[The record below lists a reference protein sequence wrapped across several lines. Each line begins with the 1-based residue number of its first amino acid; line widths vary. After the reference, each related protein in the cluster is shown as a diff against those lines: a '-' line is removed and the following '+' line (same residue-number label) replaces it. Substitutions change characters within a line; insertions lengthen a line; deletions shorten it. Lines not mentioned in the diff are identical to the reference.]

1 MPNQLIHT
9 NYGLRWMG
17 RALANRETVAI
28 HEVAVGIGALTLDR
42 EVTALVDER
51 FRMPTGLVYY
61 EDDETLQVVIEV
73 ILPVTITQVL
83 PREVALFDSTGGCVA
98 CGTVT
103 RATKFPDD
111 RMRIRMYLA
120 VPRVGFVE
128 EAGEPTADP
137 TKIEF
142 PLGTLDE
149 PELYPNS
156 YALMHDKDPAVYEVV
171 KVSSI
176 TDTTVTLAAAPTMS
190 WQKGARITPLRVARF
205 DQLPQIQNLTDRASQ
220 TTARFEILEYS
231 LYSPAEDW
239 GYCAPVFTFEPD
251 WADNITASHQRN
263 IFTLDNDTGIRQY
276 VDPGERDRIGTRAAL
291 KLLGRREVLRFR
303 KFVSAARGKT
313 VSFWS
318 PSFTLDIEPLANIEG
333 SYFDARDIGFSDA
346 FAKPQQSRVMIAI
359 VFNDGRPT
367 LYRKLTSV
375 VQTLNSERYFVDVP
389 LPLIKRSEINRLHFM
404 VPSRFDQD
412 GFEMRHHVDGSH
424 AVSTSVVLK
433 SVDIGDLPDINCFV
447 TSKPYPVVSGD
458 DLSSGMSVSAVR
470 MQEFS
475 MPLAPMTSEM
485 AVTGIELRNALVAI
499 SDEPHE
505 LDAQLSVTGATLE

>member
-17 RALANRETVAI
+17 RALANSDTVAI
-28 HEVAVGIGALTLDR
+28 HEVAVGIGNLTLDR
-42 EVTALVDER
+42 EVTGLVDER
-51 FRMPTGLVYY
+51 FRMPPGLVYY
-61 EDDETLQVVIEV
+61 EDSEDLQVVIDV
-73 ILPVTITQVL
+73 ILPVTITQVQ

-103 RATKFPDD
+103 RATKFADD

-128 EAGEPTADP
+128 EAGEPTSDP

-156 YALMHDKDPAVYEVV
+156 YALMHDKDPAVHEVV
-171 KVSSI
+171 KIASV

-190 WQKGARITPLRVARF
+190 WQRGARITPLRVARF
-205 DQLPQIQNLTDRASQ
+205 DQLPQIQNLTDRISQ
-220 TTARFEILEYS
+220 ITTRFEILEYS

-251 WADNITASHQRN
+251 WSDSITVSHERN
-263 IFTLDNDTGIRQY
+263 IVVLDNETGVRQY
-276 VDPGERDRIGTRAAL
+276 VDSGERDRIGTRASL
-291 KLLGRREVLRFR
+291 KLLDRSEVLRFR

-313 VSFWS
+313 VSFWA
-318 PSFTLDIEPLANIEG
+318 PSFTMDIDPVGAISG
-333 SYFDARDIGFSDA
+333 SYFDAMNTGFSEA
-346 FAKPQQSRVMIAI
+346 FVKPQDSRIMIAI
-359 VFNDGRPT
+359 VFDDGRPT
-367 LYRKLTSV
+367 IYRKLTSV
-375 VQTLNSERYFVDVP
+375 VQTLTAERYFVDIP
-389 LPLIKRSEINRLHFM
+389 LPTIKPSEINRVHFM

-412 GFEMRHHVDGSH
+412 GFEIRHHVDGSH

-447 TSKPYPVVSGD
+447 TSKPYPA
-458 DLSSGMSVSAVR
+458 LSEDELHSAMSVTAVAI
-470 MQEFS
+470 QEFS
-475 MPLAPMTSEM
+475 VPLASTSSELL
-485 AVTGIELRNALVAI
+485 VTDVELRDTLVSMA
-499 SDEPHE
+499 DEAHG
-505 LDAQLSVTGATLE
+505 LNTQLSVTGVTLE